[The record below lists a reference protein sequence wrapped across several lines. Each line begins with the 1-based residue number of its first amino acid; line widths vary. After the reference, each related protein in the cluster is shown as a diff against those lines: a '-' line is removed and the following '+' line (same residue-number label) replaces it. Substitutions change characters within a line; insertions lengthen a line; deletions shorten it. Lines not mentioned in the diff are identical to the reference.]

1 MSNIIRVLVVDDSAF
16 TRKVVREM
24 LSRSPFIEVVGTA
37 RDGLEA
43 LELVE
48 SLKPDVVTCDLMM
61 PNCDGVTFVRRQMKR
76 RPLPILIL
84 TSTPE
89 NGDLAVDAMQAG
101 ALDIVRKPTAL
112 ASSELLEIQA
122 ELIEKVKALGR
133 ISLKSRESEAPST
146 KKSAT
151 SVARFTKSPVDIVL
165 IGLST
170 GGPQAI
176 RRILSE
182 IPADFPVPI
191 AIVVHMP
198 VGYTEFLAQKLNEIC
213 PLNVLEADDGLALI
227 PGRVVVARAG
237 KHLFFHRR
245 SSGQVVAQLRTHPLD
260 SPHRPSVNAL
270 FGSAAEVYCERVL
283 AVVMTGMGND
293 GEQGAAWV
301 KAKGGTVLTEAKES
315 CVVYGMPR
323 AVVEAGFSDAAIS
336 LSGMTNAILN
346 RI

>member
-1 MSNIIRVLVVDDSAF
+1 MKSIIRVLVVDDSAF

-24 LSRSPFIEVVGTA
+24 LSRSPFIDVVGTA
-37 RDGLEA
+37 RDGREA
-43 LELVE
+43 LELVA

-61 PNCDGVTFVRRQMKR
+61 PECDGVTFVRRQMAI
-76 RPLPILIL
+76 RPIPILIL

-89 NGDLAVDAMQAG
+89 DGSLAVDAMQAG
-101 ALDIVRKPTAL
+101 ALDIVKKPTAL
-112 ASSELLEIQA
+112 ASSELLEIQT
-122 ELIEKVKALGR
+122 ELIDKVKLLA
-133 ISLKSRESEAPST
+133 ISMKPAVAVTPPVKQTAE
-146 KKSAT
+146 
-151 SVARFTKSPVDIVL
+151 SVARSAKSPVDIVL

-176 RRILSE
+176 RLILKA

-198 VGYTEFLAQKLNEIC
+198 VGYTEFLAEKLNEIC
-213 PLNVLEADDGLALI
+213 ALEVLEAEEGLALI
-227 PGRVVVARAG
+227 PGRVVIARAG
-237 KHLFFHRR
+237 KHLFFHRQP
-245 SSGQVVAQLRTHPLD
+245 SGEVVAQLRSQPMD

-270 FGSAAEVYCERVL
+270 FESAADVYHERVL

-301 KAKGGTVLTEAKES
+301 KAKGGTVLTEAEES

-323 AVVEAGFSDAAIS
+323 AVVEAGFSDASIS